1 MKAKACTRC
10 RQWKVG
16 CDADVS
22 GPQGCTRCREHGT
35 PCTFDRTFRRTAK
48 RTKLAEMQSELA
60 ELRKLAAAKS
70 TSTAKGKGT
79 ATDQLPDKATAAA
92 KGAPPASLS
101 PTRTNISAESST
113 TPVIVPDGP
122 PCPPISTTDSAI
134 LLDGLCIADKYLG
147 DVQLTASHV
156 NELFRIYFTRCHRY
170 LPFRICRSIEAI
182 YERCPLLFWV
192 ICAVASADTARSQF
206 EAPVRCLIA
215 DVLDPHKSST
225 VEMVQALLILC
236 MWPFPFANQKTDS
249 SFIYSG
255 LATQISLSIGLHR
268 PAVDAGFGLDNN
280 EDTTDHRHY
289 HGKDYEEIRR
299 TTWLACFIVAQI
311 QASRRGVPATVVAD
325 YPLLYSLDNPAVP
338 PELSHLCYISHLT
351 VDATH
356 ALGARGSNSAGLV
369 EPSARIS
376 LINVFGK
383 QFDDV
388 RRQRFPRPSD
398 VVEIFYLSSRLQI
411 WSFALHNDV
420 PMTANS
426 VQIICQ
432 AREDAMRLIQIA
444 CEMNLSLVPFYT
456 RRSVCYAALLL
467 CRIKL
472 GPYGWEDDMID
483 LHVERAQ
490 EALGVSEGPKLSQFI
505 AFVTS
510 PDNKEAFVQ
519 ASVDK
524 SSPHRS
530 RLGAFLVFD
539 FHQVYMDIQQSSSI
553 LFSSD
558 FWDFENLPW
567 TEFP

>member
-22 GPQGCTRCREHGT
+22 GPQGCTRCREQGT

-60 ELRKLAAAKS
+60 ELRKLAAATTKGDS
-70 TSTAKGKGT
+70 TDPLAK
-79 ATDQLPDKATAAA
+79 P
-92 KGAPPASLS
+92 APHPAPS
-101 PTRTNISAESST
+101 PRPPTISAESST
-113 TPVIVPDGP
+113 PTAPGGP
-122 PCPPISTTDSAI
+122 PCTSSSTTNSS
-134 LLDGLCIADKYLG
+134 LEGLCIADKYLG

-170 LPFRICRSIEAI
+170 LPFRICKSIEAI

-192 ICAVASADTARSQF
+192 ICAVASADTARAQF
-206 EAPVRCLIA
+206 EAPVRSLIA

-268 PAVDAGFGLDNN
+268 PAIDAGFDN
-280 EDTTDHRHY
+280 ETTEH
-289 HGKDYEEIRR
+289 HGDEEIRR

-338 PELSHLCYISHLT
+338 QELSHLCYISHLT

-398 VVEIFYLSSRLQI
+398 VVEIFFLSSRLQI

-519 ASVDK
+519 VSADK

-539 FHQVYMDIQQSSSI
+539 FHQVYMDIQQSSV

-558 FWDFENLPW
+558 FWDFDNLPW

>member
-1 MKAKACTRC
+1 
-10 RQWKVG
+10 
-16 CDADVS
+16 
-22 GPQGCTRCREHGT
+22 
-35 PCTFDRTFRRTAK
+35 
-48 RTKLAEMQSELA
+48 MQSELA
-60 ELRKLAAAKS
+60 ELRKLAAATTKGDS
-70 TSTAKGKGT
+70 TDPLAK
-79 ATDQLPDKATAAA
+79 P
-92 KGAPPASLS
+92 APHPAPS
-101 PTRTNISAESST
+101 PRPPTISAESST
-113 TPVIVPDGP
+113 PTAPGGP
-122 PCPPISTTDSAI
+122 PCTSSSTTNSS
-134 LLDGLCIADKYLG
+134 LEGLCIADKYLG

-170 LPFRICRSIEAI
+170 LPFRICKSIEAI

-192 ICAVASADTARSQF
+192 ICAVASADTARAQF
-206 EAPVRCLIA
+206 EAPVRSLIA

-268 PAVDAGFGLDNN
+268 PAIDAGFDN
-280 EDTTDHRHY
+280 ETTEH
-289 HGKDYEEIRR
+289 HGDEEIRR

-338 PELSHLCYISHLT
+338 QELSHLCYISHLT

-398 VVEIFYLSSRLQI
+398 VVEIFFLSSRLQI

-519 ASVDK
+519 VSADK

-539 FHQVYMDIQQSSSI
+539 FHQVYMDIQQSSV

-558 FWDFENLPW
+558 FWDFDNLPW